1 MVRRREKFV
10 GDYPAFAKAY
20 VQAFERRLA
29 AVQAAYRTRRRGF
42 DELFLHR
49 PYDQAG
55 SGAFRWTSVL
65 KRLDGCDPAAV
76 AAALKKA
83 IQS

>member
-1 MVRRREKFV
+1 M
-10 GDYPAFAKAY
+10 GDYPAFAKTY
-20 VQAFERRLA
+20 LQAFERKLA
-29 AVQAAYRTRRRGF
+29 AVQASYRAHKRGF
-42 DELFLHR
+42 DELFVHR

-55 SGAFRWTSVL
+55 SGAFRWTSTL
-65 KRLDGCDPAAV
+65 ARLDACDPSAV

>member
-1 MVRRREKFV
+1 V

-29 AVQAAYRTRRRGF
+29 AVQASYRAHKRGF